1 MPIGDKKH
9 LAREGDDD
17 DDGGGESGEGGEGC
31 GIKWKHAATARSKLR
46 RRGEEERGGKGRFA
60 AADGAT
66 TTAKIARFDAPRRFD
81 EEHGKR
87 VFRAKHM
94 QG

>member
-1 MPIGDKKH
+1 MRYKMET
-9 LAREGDDD
+9 RS
-17 DDGGGESGEGGEGC
+17 DGEKQIEEE
-31 GIKWKHAATARSKLR
+31 R
-46 RRGEEERGGKGRFA
+46 RRGEKTGGKGRFA

>member
-1 MPIGDKKH
+1 MRYKMET
-9 LAREGDDD
+9 RS
-17 DDGGGESGEGGEGC
+17 DGEKQIEEE
-31 GIKWKHAATARSKLR
+31 R
-46 RRGEEERGGKGRFA
+46 RRGEAGGGKGRFA